1 MPEKSGF
8 GGGSNGSQYIGPNRN
23 RNAKLIYYLKKR
35 HTFGKMTI
43 EVRDKDGQVMQ
54 VLDAK
59 KQRGINIVTWN
70 YRMKMPKV
78 AKGKT
83 ISFGGFT
90 SPRVVAG
97 TYTFVLKKG
106 KTEYKHDVETQY
118 DPASEISLDDRK
130 AQEAMVMKLYGMT
143 QDLAYLVFR
152 IDETIDYANKAKES
166 SPKLLKSSSNLIS
179 ALNELKKTLVI
190 TTGDHYVETAENQLR
205 EKISDLYSV
214 VTNNFYKPG
223 NSQYANLTL
232 LEKAFGEA
240 KTKYSNIKKKELA
253 KLEKAA
259 SKLNLEAMKEKS
271 FEQFMKY
278 K

>member
-1 MPEKSGF
+1 
-8 GGGSNGSQYIGPNRN
+8 
-23 RNAKLIYYLKKR
+23 
-35 HTFGKMTI
+35 
-43 EVRDKDGQVMQ
+43 
-54 VLDAK
+54 
-59 KQRGINIVTWN
+59 
-70 YRMKMPKV
+70 MPKV

-83 ISFGGFT
+83 FTFGGFT

-106 KTEYKHDVETQY
+106 KAEYKHNVETQY
-118 DPASEISLDDRK
+118 DPASKISLDDRK
-130 AQEAMVMKLYGMT
+130 AQEEMVMKLYSMT

-152 IDETIDYANKAKES
+152 IDEAISYANKVKES

-179 ALNELKKTLVI
+179 ALNKLKETLVI
-190 TTGDHYVETAENQLR
+190 TSGDNYVGAAENQLR
-205 EKISDLYSV
+205 EKIGDLYSV

-223 NSQYANLTL
+223 NSQYANLTI

-240 KTKYSNIKKKELA
+240 KRKYSNIKKKELA

-259 SKLNLEAMKEKS
+259 SKYKIEVMEEKS
-271 FEQFMKY
+271 FEQFLKEY